1 MSWQSYRTAEIFTLL
16 GEYCLDLPTLRLT
29 WIRSPS
35 PRLSI
40 TSSSTLPML
49 QHSRARQSSL
59 LEQSLPSI
67 QLWNGSRMKSASI
80 GFWEWKWDSKRTSL
94 QIRGQ
99 THNKENYYLC
109 LTFPLQVYWLLP
121 LQYAVK
127 YFLSH
132 YVYKIED
139 DCLLHSLFHWLVCLC
154 FELLL
159 LLHGHFQ
166 QLPQSKFLL
175 LLLLRCWTEVKADDR
190 RTPIAISSFPHLH

>member
-1 MSWQSYRTAEIFTLL
+1 MDRSNPNEKIEVINILTIPQNIKNFRQRSRINIVSTLH
-16 GEYCLDLPTLRLT
+16 LT
-29 WIRSPS
+29 SIRSRS

-59 LEQSLPSI
+59 FEQSLPSI

-109 LTFPLQVYWLLP
+109 LTFPLQVY
-121 LQYAVK
+121 
-127 YFLSH
+127 
-132 YVYKIED
+132 
-139 DCLLHSLFHWLVCLC
+139 
-154 FELLL
+154 
-159 LLHGHFQ
+159 
-166 QLPQSKFLL
+166 
-175 LLLLRCWTEVKADDR
+175 
-190 RTPIAISSFPHLH
+190 